1 MITKT
6 KTFIHPLTMDI
17 IVEPNEYPIEEA
29 VLDLHHIAY
38 RGCKGIYRVVC
49 FNARHANANY
59 QSSMTSW
66 KDEEIITCKEC
77 GTTMGFK
84 EPQENI

>member
-6 KTFIHPLTMDI
+6 KTFIHPLTMDV

-49 FNARHANANY
+49 FNTGHANAHFDSY
-59 QSSMTSW
+59 L
-66 KDEEIITCKEC
+66 KLGYGEIIECKEC
-77 GTTMGFK
+77 GTRMEFK